1 MTSAFGCCACCFS
14 VWLIGRH
21 GGPIAS
27 CGRRVYFE
35 LQPCCPPRGNLVRVP
50 SMLRTLAVP
59 VFRFWFPLPPPQT
72 GSCLLLLW
80 LSFLLLLLVS
90 RFSVVFD
97 LGQNFADALNV
108 FGSPDPQFAT
118 ANDLHLRGWYFA
130 SSDVALDRS
139 PVETQFSG
147 NLTC

>member
-1 MTSAFGCCACCFS
+1 M
-14 VWLIGRH
+14 
-21 GGPIAS
+21 
-27 CGRRVYFE
+27 
-35 LQPCCPPRGNLVRVP
+35 P

-72 GSCLLLLW
+72 GSCLLLFW
-80 LSFLLLLLVS
+80 LSFLLLLLIS
-90 RFSVVFD
+90 RFSAVFD
-97 LGQNFADALNV
+97 LGQDFTNALNV